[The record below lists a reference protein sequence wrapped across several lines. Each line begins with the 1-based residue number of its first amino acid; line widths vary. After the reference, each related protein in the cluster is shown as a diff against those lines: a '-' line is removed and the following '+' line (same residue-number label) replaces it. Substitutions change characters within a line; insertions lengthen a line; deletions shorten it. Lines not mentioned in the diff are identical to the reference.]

1 MTTMRAIQ
9 ASRANTGSRD
19 GIARAA
25 PAGVGAMRP
34 RALRSTAVVVLL
46 GALALTRAGDAQ
58 PAPTAPAVTVDTVTV
73 QDVAP
78 VSTYVGHVEAIQSVQ
93 VMARVTAY
101 LEKVDFTEGGEL
113 KAGQILFELENAPY
127 TAAVQAAKA
136 QATYLQAD
144 TEYQRQARL
153 NQQGF
158 APQATLD
165 QARATRDSDAA
176 DVEAA
181 KANLTTTA
189 INLGYTKILSPLD
202 GRIGKALFSVGT
214 LLTPASA
221 ALATVEQ
228 MEPIRVVFAVP
239 DRDVVQ
245 EHVFRVIVQDSAD
258 FRQRIDDIDR
268 LYVRSTA
275 GALVPLRSVVTVT
288 TIQGPDAVT
297 RYNLYPAVL
306 INGQATPGVSSGQ
319 AIAAMQQVA
328 AQRLPSGYGY
338 EWTGMTYQELQSAGQ
353 ECAAF
358 ILALVFSYL
367 FLVAQYE
374 SWTVPLSVFL
384 PVSTAVLRAL
394 AALWLRRTPLD
405 VYGQVGLVMLMG
417 LAAKNAI
424 LIAEFARTRVL
435 AGEDPLNAAEGGAR
449 TRYRPVIMTAVAF
462 IIGMLPLV
470 FATAAGAAARRSIG
484 TTVFGGMLLATLL
497 GTLFVPMLFVGIQR
511 LVQRIGKRRPLR
523 EA

>member
-34 RALRSTAVVVLL
+34 WALRSTAVVVLL

-93 VMARVTAY
+93 VMTRVTAY
-101 LEKVDFTEGGEL
+101 LEKVDFTEGGEV

-239 DRDVVQ
+239 DRDVVSARQ
-245 EHVFRVIVQDSAD
+245 QAGTTPGKIAVQFALDLLLSNNTSYNHQGRIEFINNQVDQATGTVSVWGRFDNPEQLLIPGAFATVELRSAQPEHRPLVPVAAVQQDKQGAFVLVVGPDNKVREQRVTLGRQVSQYFVVADGLSGGERVIVEGTQKV
-258 FRQRIDDIDR
+258 QPGET
-268 LYVRSTA
+268 VN
-275 GALVPLRSVVTVT
+275 PL
-288 TIQGPDAVT
+288 P
-297 RYNLYPAVL
+297 
-306 INGQATPGVSSGQ
+306 
-319 AIAAMQQVA
+319 
-328 AQRLPSGYGY
+328 
-338 EWTGMTYQELQSAGQ
+338 QSA
-353 ECAAF
+353 
-358 ILALVFSYL
+358 
-367 FLVAQYE
+367 
-374 SWTVPLSVFL
+374 VPA
-384 PVSTAVLRAL
+384 STRA
-394 AALWLRRTPLD
+394 
-405 VYGQVGLVMLMG
+405 G
-417 LAAKNAI
+417 
-424 LIAEFARTRVL
+424 
-435 AGEDPLNAAEGGAR
+435 
-449 TRYRPVIMTAVAF
+449 
-462 IIGMLPLV
+462 
-470 FATAAGAAARRSIG
+470 
-484 TTVFGGMLLATLL
+484 
-497 GTLFVPMLFVGIQR
+497 
-511 LVQRIGKRRPLR
+511 
-523 EA
+523 